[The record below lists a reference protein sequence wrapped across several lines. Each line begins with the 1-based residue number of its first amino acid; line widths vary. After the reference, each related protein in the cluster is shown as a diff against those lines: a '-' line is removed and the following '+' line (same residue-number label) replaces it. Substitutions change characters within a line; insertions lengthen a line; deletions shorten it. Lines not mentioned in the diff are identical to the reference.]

1 MRQFVSKNDEI
12 RRKNYVKKKENSKS
26 VGRVNRGKKVFL
38 KKGGQSANAKTIMDV
53 LMLAGTQGTQIT
65 IEATGEDEQ
74 EVLDATVK
82 LIAARFNES
91 E

>member
-1 MRQFVSKNDEI
+1 
-12 RRKNYVKKKENSKS
+12 
-26 VGRVNRGKKVFL
+26 VFI

-65 IEATGEDEQ
+65 VEATGEDEQ
-74 EVLDATVK
+74 EALDATVG
-82 LIAARFNES
+82 LIAARFHES

>member
-1 MRQFVSKNDEI
+1 MVSQDVEIINRLGLHARAAAQLVKLTTQFQS
-12 RRKNYVKKKENSKS
+12 
-26 VGRVNRGKKVFL
+26 KVFI

-65 IEATGEDEQ
+65 VEATGEDEQ
-74 EVLDATVK
+74 EALEATLG

>member
-1 MRQFVSKNDEI
+1 MVSQDVEIINRLGLHARAAAQLVKLTTQFQS
-12 RRKNYVKKKENSKS
+12 
-26 VGRVNRGKKVFL
+26 KVFI

-65 IEATGEDEQ
+65 VEATGEDEQ
-74 EVLDATVK
+74 ETLDATVG
-82 LIAARFNES
+82 LIAARFHES

>member
-1 MRQFVSKNDEI
+1 MVSQDVEIINRLGLHARAAAQLVKLTTQFQS
-12 RRKNYVKKKENSKS
+12 
-26 VGRVNRGKKVFL
+26 KVFI

-65 IEATGEDEQ
+65 VEATGEDEQ
-74 EVLDATVK
+74 EALEATVG
-82 LIAARFNES
+82 LIAARFPES

>member
-1 MRQFVSKNDEI
+1 
-12 RRKNYVKKKENSKS
+12 
-26 VGRVNRGKKVFL
+26 
-38 KKGGQSANAKTIMDV
+38 MDV

-65 IEATGEDEQ
+65 NEATGDDEQ
-74 EVLDATVK
+74 EALDATVK

>member
-1 MRQFVSKNDEI
+1 MVSQDVEIINRFGLHARAAAQLVKLTNQFQSKVLI
-12 RRKNYVKKKENSKS
+12 
-26 VGRVNRGKKVFL
+26 

>member
-1 MRQFVSKNDEI
+1 MVSQDVEIINRLGLHARAAAQLVKLTTQFQS
-12 RRKNYVKKKENSKS
+12 
-26 VGRVNRGKKVFL
+26 KVFI

-65 IEATGEDEQ
+65 VEATGEDEQ
-74 EVLDATVK
+74 EALDATVG
-82 LIAARFNES
+82 LISARFHES

>member
-1 MRQFVSKNDEI
+1 MVSQDVEIINRLGLHARAAAQLVKLTTQFQS
-12 RRKNYVKKKENSKS
+12 
-26 VGRVNRGKKVFL
+26 KVFL

-65 IEATGEDEQ
+65 VEATGEDEH
-74 EVLDATVK
+74 EALDATVG
-82 LIAARFNES
+82 LIAARFHES

>member
-1 MRQFVSKNDEI
+1 MVSQDVEIINRLGLHARAAAQLVKLTNQFQSKVLI
-12 RRKNYVKKKENSKS
+12 
-26 VGRVNRGKKVFL
+26 

-65 IEATGEDEQ
+65 VEATGEDEL
-74 EVLDATVK
+74 EALEATVG
-82 LIAARFNES
+82 LIAARFHES

>member
-1 MRQFVSKNDEI
+1 MVSRDVEIINRLGLHARAAAQLVKLTSQFRSQ
-12 RRKNYVKKKENSKS
+12 
-26 VGRVNRGKKVFL
+26 VFL
-38 KKGGQSANAKTIMDV
+38 KKGQQSANAKTIMDV

-65 IEATGEDEQ
+65 IEATGDDEQ
-74 EVLDATVK
+74 EALDATVK